1 MPKTKQ
7 VRFSATGVANVSVT
21 GISAIISA
29 GQVNVTAWQEI
40 DPGVTNVW
48 TEVDLAA

>member
-1 MPKTKQ
+1 LTA
-7 VRFSATGVANVSVT
+7 SLGSVN
-21 GISAIISA
+21 I
-29 GQVNVTAWQEI
+29 TAWQEI